1 MSGQMAT
8 SLPFPRPES
17 SGVRQ
22 LLSPVAMALSEFLG
36 VARPVKE
43 QRRNALHAGVI
54 VLWVTAVIVL
64 RWGGAAVG
72 SGQGCQVTDVDARI
86 LATLNALRQPW
97 LDAFFA
103 AVTWLGSIVVLL
115 PAALAL
121 AWRLAQRG
129 HSRAAL
135 LLPSAVAGA
144 WALAHLGKVL
154 IERPRPDLFPAVIAM
169 PADPSFP
176 SAHAMQVTA
185 FTLAWL
191 LVPHQRAGWTQI
203 VAVAILAL
211 LVAIS
216 RLYLQVHFP
225 SDVWIGMLVATAW
238 VFGLWLALM
247 GRA

>member
-1 MSGQMAT
+1 
-8 SLPFPRPES
+8 L
-17 SGVRQ
+17 
-22 LLSPVAMALSEFLG
+22 ALVEG
-36 VARPVKE
+36 
-43 QRRNALHAGVI
+43 
-54 VLWVTAVIVL
+54 
-64 RWGGAAVG
+64 
-72 SGQGCQVTDVDARI
+72 QVTDVDARI
-86 LATLNALRQPW
+86 LAALNALRQPW

-115 PAALAL
+115 PAAFAL
-121 AWRLAQRG
+121 AWRLQQRG
-129 HSRAAL
+129 QGRAAL
-135 LLPSAVAGA
+135 LLPSAVSGA

-185 FTLAWL
+185 FALAWL
-191 LVPHQRAGWTQI
+191 LAPHQRRGWTQI
-203 VAVAILAL
+203 ITTAILAL
-211 LVAIS
+211 LIAIS

-238 VFGLWLALM
+238 VLGLRLALM